1 MFREMRKK
9 EREINLEEAQ
19 RILKENNYGVL
30 SIINVDNGYPYG
42 VPISYSYMNNEIY
55 FHCAREGLKI
65 EAFSKDNRV
74 CFTVIGKT
82 EILPEKFSTK
92 YESTII
98 YGRLVELTEEEK
110 KIALFELIK
119 KYSSDFLEEGRA
131 YIERSG
137 DRTKVYKIKIEH
149 ISGKARK

>member
-30 SIINVDNGYPYG
+30 STINADNGYPYG

-55 FHCAREGLKI
+55 FHCAKEGLKI
-65 EAFSKDNRV
+65 ESFSKNNKV
-74 CFTVIGKT
+74 CFTVIGRT

-92 YESTII
+92 YESTIV
-98 YGRLVELTEEEK
+98 YGQLIELTEEKKEK
-110 KIALFELIK
+110 ALFELIK
-119 KYSSDFLEEGRA
+119 KYSADFLEEGRA
-131 YIERSG
+131 YIERAG
-137 DRTKVYKIKIEH
+137 ARTRVYKIKIEH
-149 ISGKARK
+149 ISGKARN